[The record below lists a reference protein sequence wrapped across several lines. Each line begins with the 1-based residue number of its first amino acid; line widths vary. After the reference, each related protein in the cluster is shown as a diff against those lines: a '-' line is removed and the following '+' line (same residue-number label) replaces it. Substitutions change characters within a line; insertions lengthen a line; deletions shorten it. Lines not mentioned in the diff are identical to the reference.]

1 MDPQVM
7 AFLNKITYSI
17 GFTLLWMF
25 SNSTLGIMLG
35 YAFIQEHWRV
45 SNSLFYIYLIGS
57 FVAFMYGLY
66 RLWKTPVKFD
76 EY

>member
-17 GFTLLWMF
+17 CFTLLWMF

-35 YAFIQEHWRV
+35 YAFIKEHWRL
-45 SNSLFYIYLIGS
+45 SNILFYIYLIGS

>member
-7 AFLNKITYSI
+7 AFLNRITYSI

-35 YAFIQEHWRV
+35 YAFIQDHWRV
-45 SNSLFYIYLIGS
+45 SNILFYIYLIGS

-66 RLWKTPVKFD
+66 RQWKTPVKFD